1 MFSNFNP
8 KNNNNNTLVSY
19 CYQIHFQTLNCAASF
34 IFTLEPLASFVVHRS
49 ALSHPAAF
57 IAIIVIFITAIHHT
71 QPSQPSLPSSSSS
84 SFITVVFLE
93 LAVAVTISSHC
104 LPRRCF
110 ERVLNGFSLKG
121 SENPNLH
128 HAAIY
133 LTVATLRAQDRNQVA
148 VSELFWH
155 PISLNFMQN
164 VVNGNQN
171 PVIAITEGCQFF
183 LIPSSNYMEL
193 LTNTLDHENWSLVQF
208 LMSSSYSGY
217 DTSNLQQFLVLE
229 FELEIHF
236 VFEY

>member
-1 MFSNFNP
+1 
-8 KNNNNNTLVSY
+8 
-19 CYQIHFQTLNCAASF
+19 
-34 IFTLEPLASFVVHRS
+34 
-49 ALSHPAAF
+49 
-57 IAIIVIFITAIHHT
+57 
-71 QPSQPSLPSSSSS
+71 
-84 SFITVVFLE
+84 
-93 LAVAVTISSHC
+93 
-104 LPRRCF
+104 
-110 ERVLNGFSLKG
+110 
-121 SENPNLH
+121 
-128 HAAIY
+128 
-133 LTVATLRAQDRNQVA
+133 
-148 VSELFWH
+148 FWH

-236 VFEY
+236 FQFPSPFGYSPNPNGETLPLPALRQSAALTSLTQHPARHPLRLTGGLSSEETNSTNSARHPLRTADPPPANSPVS